1 MTHTLTLSAR
11 ILAAAAADPIETA
24 QYDGCAARTLAAR
37 LAAALVTDART
48 SGEEFVHFGS
58 AELGGYDAPAYQIAH
73 RVARAAHD
81 SAWLPDDW
89 VYSVL
94 PGVLE
99 GIADEGEDFDP
110 EGLVDIYTARLLAW
124 LAVPGAADA
133 LNEYVTEC
141 GWPENGLDAAIMGA
155 QFDTLRGIVAGVWA
169 ELEAIVEENE
179 PEEIEEDEVTA

>member
-37 LAAALVTDART
+37 LAAALVTDTRT
-48 SGEEFVHFGS
+48 SGETFVKFS
-58 AELGGYDAPAYQIAH
+58 DDLGAWDSPAHEIAH

-124 LAVPGAADA
+124 LTVPGAADA

-141 GWPENGLDAAIMGA
+141 GWPEGGLNAAIMGA

-179 PEEIEEDEVTA
+179 PEEIEEEEDAL